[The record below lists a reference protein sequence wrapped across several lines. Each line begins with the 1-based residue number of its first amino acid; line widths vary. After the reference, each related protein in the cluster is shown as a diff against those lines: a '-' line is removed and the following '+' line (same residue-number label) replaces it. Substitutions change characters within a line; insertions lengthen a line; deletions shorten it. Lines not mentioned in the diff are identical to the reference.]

1 MKLNMKL
8 KAGKYKG
15 REIADVPQ
23 GYLGW
28 MLRTVHLDAETS
40 DAAAVVYFGREW
52 GQPDI
57 TPAQIRERMSA
68 EVTAAREALL
78 AEADAFRAA
87 QRAAQR
93 AAPASAP
100 TPAPQKRLAS
110 LLDFRAVVGARRR

>member
-1 MKLNMKL
+1 MKLNMTL

-28 MLRTVHLDAETS
+28 MLRTVKLDAETS

-57 TPAQIRERMSA
+57 TPAEIRERVHREA
-68 EVTAAREALL
+68 TAAMKALL
-78 AEADAFRAA
+78 AQADALRAA
-87 QRAAQR
+87 QRAAQS

-100 TPAPQKRLAS
+100 TSASQKRPAS
-110 LLDFRAVVGARRR
+110 LLDFGPMDAFP